1 MGKKRVPEFVQDS
14 NRQSDLRAHA
24 YLLKT
29 FFFRYILF
37 HYHLS
42 QLLVTSFFVKHF
54 TLIDPT
60 AERVLCIV

>member
-29 FFFRYILF
+29 FFSATFCFITTF
-37 HYHLS
+37 LS
-42 QLLVTSFFVKHF
+42 F
-54 TLIDPT
+54 
-60 AERVLCIV
+60 